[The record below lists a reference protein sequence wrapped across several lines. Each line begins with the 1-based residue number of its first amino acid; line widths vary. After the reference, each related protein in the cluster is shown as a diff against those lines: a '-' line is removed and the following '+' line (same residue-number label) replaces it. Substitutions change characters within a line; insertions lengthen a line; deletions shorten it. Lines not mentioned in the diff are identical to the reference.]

1 MALAIAIGTGNVYGE
16 NASPPLA
23 AVDNTELRIQL
34 FDLDD
39 SDRNDYW
46 VDRAYIL
53 TSKLN

>member
-1 MALAIAIGTGNVYGE
+1 MALAIALGTGNVYCE
-16 NASPPLA
+16 NASSPLA